1 MKIDRG
7 DWSNGLRYMSINDI
21 ILGLVYRCW
30 LDIIS
35 VSDLLDQDSILN
47 ALFTIYTYTQTNLN
61 IQTKY
66 VWLYVSF
73 FCNLHIFFF
82 LFRFV
87 NQSSYFTP
95 RFYSRNLLI
104 PSSTLNYFYVIISTK
119 VIHSLAV
126 YRSRSS
132 SHYFLFSLL
141 SSFNH
146 HRNYGLPPRG
156 YTCKS

>member
-7 DWSNGLRYMSINDI
+7 DWSNGLRYISINDI

-73 FCNLHIFFF
+73 SAICIFFF

-87 NQSSYFTP
+87 NQFRLILLHDFTHEI
-95 RFYSRNLLI
+95 F
-104 PSSTLNYFYVIISTK
+104 
-119 VIHSLAV
+119 
-126 YRSRSS
+126 
-132 SHYFLFSLL
+132 
-141 SSFNH
+141 
-146 HRNYGLPPRG
+146 
-156 YTCKS
+156 